1 MKSEAQVAYEVA
13 RDGIVVE
20 SFSTYY
26 EAVAHL
32 HKIQPHSVSWASE
45 HEGYTITEKISSDGR
60 WRDLAGVMYQHLV
73 NYAPDEAIK
82 AYTKFVG
89 NEG

>member
-26 EAVAHL
+26 EAVTPTSSMGIVISL
-32 HKIQPHSVSWASE
+32 VSSPV
-45 HEGYTITEKISSDGR
+45 GY
-60 WRDLAGVMYQHLV
+60 
-73 NYAPDEAIK
+73 P
-82 AYTKFVG
+82 
-89 NEG
+89 